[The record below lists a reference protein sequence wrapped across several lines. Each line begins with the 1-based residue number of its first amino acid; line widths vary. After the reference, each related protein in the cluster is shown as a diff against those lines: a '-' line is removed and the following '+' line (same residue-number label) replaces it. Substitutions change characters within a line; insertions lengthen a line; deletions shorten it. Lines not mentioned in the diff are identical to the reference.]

1 MTTYPEVSAVTRM
14 IGSRILWVSLL
25 FYAANAH
32 ARVAPTSSLL
42 LRSLLLSVTINLHR
56 AGVPYQH
63 NFLPFYS
70 SSHTS
75 SLYRDL
81 RKPLNR
87 VFQTVSC
94 WSSVSAS
101 GRTHQLR
108 AGTHAIRHNQQVTTP
123 RVVAQRDTYEHG
135 GSRSP
140 PEQLGISRIGLHSR
154 PRTLLLPLGS
164 FFSTRKTRGIN
175 HRTFSSGLHSGN
187 VSEMQYGHL
196 VRLKVLRSTI
206 TTVV

>member
-94 WSSVSAS
+94 WSSVSGS
-101 GRTHQLR
+101 ERTHQLR
-108 AGTHAIRHNQQVTTP
+108 AGTHAIRHNQQDVSLVSRK
-123 RVVAQRDTYEHG
+123 RVGPG
-135 GSRSP
+135 GSTSP
-140 PEQLGISRIGLHSR
+140 PRTSLLQHNKDWTSFKIKKPAAAAIGELLHIR
-154 PRTLLLPLGS
+154 ED
-164 FFSTRKTRGIN
+164 IN
-175 HRTFSSGLHSGN
+175 
-187 VSEMQYGHL
+187 
-196 VRLKVLRSTI
+196 LRSLLR
-206 TTVV
+206 